1 MILFGKARHYCK
13 KCNNEIVPTKVI
25 SKHETYHVRDET
37 IDVVAKVCVFDILP
51 TAKAGGFCGQT
62 AIAAEGSLT
71 SPSARE
77 NALSL

>member
-1 MILFGKARHYCK
+1 LK
-13 KCNNEIVPTKVI
+13 KNIKEIKI
-25 SKHETYHVRDET
+25 I
-37 IDVVAKVCVFDILP
+37 IDTSALLDDPELLNRLAKNTSDVDILP

-77 NALSL
+77 NALSLWKF

>member
-1 MILFGKARHYCK
+1 MIKNIFRRAKDFLDLDKKAHDQFMALLS
-13 KCNNEIVPTKVI
+13 I
-25 SKHETYHVRDET
+25 
-37 IDVVAKVCVFDILP
+37 FDILP

>member
-1 MILFGKARHYCK
+1 MLFL
-13 KCNNEIVPTKVI
+13 KVI
-25 SKHETYHVRDET
+25 FDSGSFNRLYVEEILKEIFTAYENMFV
-37 IDVVAKVCVFDILP
+37 DILP